1 MAFKKDTKVK
11 TNFTKITVSLASPEE
26 IKENSYGEVTKPETI
41 NYRTYKPERDG
52 LFCERIFG
60 PTKDYE
66 CACGKYKRIRYKG
79 IVCDRCGV
87 EVTEKKVRR
96 ERSGHIELVVPVAHI
111 WYFRS
116 LPNKIGY
123 LLGLPTKS
131 LDAVIYY
138 EKYIVI
144 QPGVVAGMKDAE
156 GVGDLNGSHALDLLS
171 EEEYLDIIDNKLDP
185 NNDLLDDT
193 DPNKFVAKMGAEA
206 VLDLLHRLAEADDK
220 GLTGLDR
227 LSYELR
233 DRANNDTSMMRK
245 TEALKRLQVVEAFR
259 SSMDVNRPEWM
270 MMKIIPVIPPELRPL
285 VPLDGGRFATSDLN
299 DLYRRVIIRNNRLKR
314 LIEIKAPEVILR
326 NEKRMLQEAVD
337 SLFDNSRKASAVKS
351 ESNRPLK
358 SLSDSLKGKQGRFRQ
373 NLLGKRVDYSARSV
387 IVVGPE
393 LKMGECGLPKLMAAE
408 LYKPFIIRK
417 LIERGIV
424 KTVKSAKK
432 IVDRRESVIWDIL
445 ENVMKGHPV
454 LLNRAPT
461 LHRLSVMAFQPKLI
475 EGKALQ
481 LHPLA
486 CTPFNA
492 DFDGDQMAV
501 HLPLSNEA
509 VLEAQVL
516 MLQSHNILNPA
527 NGAPVTVPSQDMVLG
542 LYYITKIRP
551 GAKGEGLSFYGPE
564 EAIVAFNEK
573 RCDEHALVKCLVN
586 DVVDGKPVKHIVET
600 TPGRIIVNQII
611 PEELGFFNGIISKKS
626 LRNLIS
632 AVIKTVG
639 MARACTFLDG
649 IKNLGYRMSYLAGL
663 SFNLDDIIVPAEK
676 PAIVKKGQDEV
687 DEITANFD
695 MGLITDK
702 ERYNQVIDAWTHVND
717 NLKKAVMKHMTE
729 ADQGF
734 NAVFMMLDSGARGS
748 ADQIAQLAGMRGLMA
763 KPQKAGAE
771 GNSIIE
777 NPILNNLKEGMSV
790 QEYFIASHGA
800 RKGLADTAM
809 KTADAGYL
817 TRRLV
822 DVSHDVII
830 TEDDCGTLRGLE
842 CRALKDGDEVI
853 STLAERILG
862 RVSVHDVINPHTNEV
877 ICQAGEEITEDLA
890 KAIEDAGVEMV
901 EIRSVLTC
909 ESKKGVCRKCYGRN
923 LATSKMVQLGEA
935 VGVIAAQAIGE
946 PGTQLTLRTFH
957 SGGVAENATANASI
971 KSKYDARLK
980 FDGLRTVPF
989 VDKSGDTEVNCEMVV
1004 SRLAEV
1010 QFIDINTGIVLATM
1024 NVPYGSSLFFKND
1037 DKVKKGD
1044 IVCRW
1049 DPFNAVIVSEYA
1061 GKLRFHNVVE
1071 GVTYKT
1077 ETDETSG
1084 MTECI
1089 IIESKDHNTVPT
1101 VDIEDENGNVLGTYN
1116 FPVGGHIANIEDG
1129 QSIPTGETLV
1139 RIPRSVFSAGGI
1151 TGGLP
1156 RVQELFEARNP
1167 STPAVVSEIDGEV
1180 TMGKLKRGNREIII
1194 TSKTGEQRKY
1204 LVPLSRQILVQ
1215 EHDAVRAGTALS
1227 DGEITPSDILA
1238 IEGPTAV
1245 QEYIVNEVQNVY
1257 RLQGVKINDKH
1268 FEIIVRQMMRKVRID
1283 DPGDTIFL
1291 EQELIDKLDFSD
1303 ENDHIWGK
1311 KVVTDAGDSETLV
1324 KGQIVSARKLRDENS
1339 SLKRRDLRP
1348 VQVRD
1353 AVPATSTQVLQGI
1366 TRAALGTKSFMSA
1379 ASFQETTKVLCE
1391 AAIRGKVDRL
1401 EGMKEN
1407 VICGHLIPAGTG
1419 MRQWDKLIVG
1429 SKEEYERMEANK
1441 KNVLDFADQVPAE

>member
-1 MAFKKDTKVK
+1 MAFKKDSKIK
-11 TNFTKITVSLASPEE
+11 NNFTKITIGLASPEE
-26 IKENSYGEVTKPETI
+26 ILESSFGEVTKPETI

-123 LLGLPTKS
+123 LLGLPTKK

-138 EKYIVI
+138 ERYVVI
-144 QPGVVAGMKDAE
+144 QPGVMAGRKDAD
-156 GVGDLNGSHALDLLS
+156 GNDALGANKYDLLS
-171 EEEYLDIIDNKLDP
+171 EDEYTEIVENQLSPDNEYLDDS
-185 NNDLLDDT
+185 
-193 DPNKFVAKMGAEA
+193 DPNKFIAKMGAEA
-206 VLDLLHRLAEADDK
+206 VYDLLTRID
-220 GLTGLDR
+220 LDS

-233 DRANNDTSMMRK
+233 DRANSDSSVQRK
-245 TEALKRLQVVEAFR
+245 NEALKRLQVVEAFR
-259 SSMDVNRPEWM
+259 GSVEKGINRPEWM
-270 MMKIIPVIPPELRPL
+270 IMKIIPVTPPELRPL

-314 LIEIKAPEVILR
+314 LMEIKAPEVILR

-337 SLFDNSRKASAVKS
+337 SLFDNSRKSSAVKS
-351 ESNRPLK
+351 DSNRPLK

-432 IVDRRESVIWDIL
+432 IVDRREPVIFDIL

-461 LHRLSVMAFQPKLI
+461 LHRLGIQAFQPKMI
-475 EGKALQ
+475 EGKAIQ

-486 CTPFNA
+486 CTAFNA

-509 VLEAQVL
+509 ILEAQLL

-527 NGAPVTVPSQDMVLG
+527 NGAPITVPSQDMVLG

-551 GAKGEGLSFYGPE
+551 GAKGEGLTFYGPE
-564 EAIVAFNEK
+564 EAIIAHNEGK
-573 RCDEHALVKCLVN
+573 CDLHAQVKVMV
-586 DVVDGKPVKHIVET
+586 DDIVDGKAERHMVET
-600 TPGRIIVNQII
+600 SVGRVIVNGII
-611 PEELGFFNGIISKKS
+611 PKEVGYVNKVISKKS
-626 LRNLIS
+626 LRDIIA
-632 AVIKTVG
+632 AVIKNVG
-639 MARACTFLDG
+639 FAEACEFLDG
-649 IKNLGYRMSYLAGL
+649 IKNLGYRMAYLAGL
-663 SFNLDDIIVPAEK
+663 SFNLDDIIIPKEKAELI
-676 PAIVKKGQDEV
+676 AKGNDEV
-687 DEITANFD
+687 QQ
-695 MGLITDK
+695 ITDNYNMGFITDN
-702 ERYNQVIDAWTHVND
+702 ERYNQVIDTWTHVNND
-717 NLKKAVMKHMTE
+717 IGNILLKQMTE

-748 ADQIAQLAGMRGLMA
+748 KDQIKQLSGIRGLMA

-771 GNSIIE
+771 GHQIIE
-777 NPILNNLKEGMSV
+777 NPILSNFKEGMSV
-790 QEYFIASHGA
+790 LEYFISTHGA

-830 TEDDCGTLRGLE
+830 TEEDCGTLRGLQ
-842 CRALKDGDEVI
+842 CSALKSGDEII
-853 STLAERILG
+853 SSLSERILG
-862 RVSVHDVINPHTNEV
+862 RVSVHDVINPKTGEV
-877 ICQAGEEITEDLA
+877 IVGAGEEITEAVAD
-890 KAIEDAGVEMV
+890 AIEASDIETV

-909 ESKKGVCRKCYGRN
+909 ESKKGVCMKCYGRN
-923 LATSKMVQLGEA
+923 LATRRMVQKGEA

-957 SGGVAENATANASI
+957 AGGVAANAAANASI
-971 KSKYDARLK
+971 VSKYDRAMIELEEV
-980 FDGLRTVPF
+980 RTVPF
-989 VDKSGDTEVNCEMVV
+989 DEDGRDCQMVV
-1004 SRLAEV
+1004 SRLGEMRFV
-1010 QFIDINTGIVLATM
+1010 DPNTKIVLSTV
-1024 NVPYGSSLFFKND
+1024 NVPYGSSLYFGNGD
-1037 DKVKKGD
+1037 EVAKGD
-1044 IVCRW
+1044 KIAQW
-1049 DPFNAVIVSEYA
+1049 DPFNAVIVTEYA
-1061 GKLRFHNVVE
+1061 GTLKFNDVIE
-1071 GVTYKT
+1071 GVTFRA
-1077 ETDETSG
+1077 ETDETTG
-1084 MTECI
+1084 LTEKI
-1089 IIESKDHNTVPT
+1089 VTESRDKLKVPT
-1101 VDIEDENGNVLGTYN
+1101 CDVIGADGEVIGTYN
-1116 FPVGGHIANIEDG
+1116 FPVGGHVVVEDG
-1129 QSIPTGETLV
+1129 QTVKTGETLV
-1139 RIPRSVFSAGGI
+1139 KIPRAAAKGGDI

-1156 RVQELFEARNP
+1156 RVTELFEARNP
-1167 STPAVVSEIDGEV
+1167 SNPAVVSEIDGEV
-1180 TMGKLKRGNREIII
+1180 TMGKVKRGNREIIV

-1204 LVPLSRQILVQ
+1204 LVSLSKQILVQ
-1215 EHDAVRAGTALS
+1215 EHDAVRAGTPLS
-1227 DGEITPSDILA
+1227 DGVITPGDILA
-1238 IEGPTAV
+1238 IKGPTAV
-1245 QEYIVNEVQNVY
+1245 QEYIVNEVQDVY

-1268 FEIIVRQMMRKVRID
+1268 FEIIVRQMMRKVQINE
-1283 DPGDTIFL
+1283 PGDTSFL
-1291 EQELIDKLDFSD
+1291 EQEIVDKLDFSE
-1303 ENDHIWGK
+1303 ENDRIWGK
-1311 KVVTDAGDSETLV
+1311 KVVTDAGDSENLQ
-1324 KGQIVSARKLRDENS
+1324 KGQIVTARKLRDENS
-1339 SLKRRDLRP
+1339 MLKRRDLRL

-1353 AVPATSTQVLQGI
+1353 AVPATSTQILQGI
-1366 TRAALGTKSFMSA
+1366 TRAALQTKSFMSA
-1379 ASFQETTKVLCE
+1379 ASFQETTKVLNE
-1391 AAIRGKVDRL
+1391 AAIRGKVDHL
-1401 EGMKEN
+1401 VGMKEN

-1419 MRQWDKLIVG
+1419 LREFEKIIVG
-1429 SKEEYERMEANK
+1429 SKEEYERIQANR
-1441 KNVLDFADQVPAE
+1441 KNVLDFADETILEEK